1 MRLWATKFL
10 NGITL
15 LGLGGVLI
23 SFCLKG
29 RIDQYLHPQFR
40 PWVLI
45 GGIAFCIAGTVYLM
59 AKKSMDCCVD
69 GECVHTNRQSPWRA
83 ATAFGVIVLPLAT
96 GTYLSKDGY
105 DKQVVLNRGFVQ
117 DVSKLPTRNPI
128 GSTTLPQTI
137 PPGAL
142 GADQDERASAEPPL
156 PQDQGSS
163 GAPPKDLARA
173 NDPAQTGGNPDDG
186 SEQYLPRAA
195 DGNVMLEVT
204 DLLYGESEES
214 LRKEFAG
221 KTIEVVGQFL
231 PGAKP
236 NEFKIVRML
245 IVCCAADARPI
256 AVPVQVEDPVSI
268 ADMSWVKVIGT
279 AEFVE
284 NGGPKAKVT
293 FKAVKIEPT
302 DPPQD
307 AMLY

>member
-1 MRLWATKFL
+1 MRLLAAKFL

-40 PWVLI
+40 PWVLV
-45 GGIAFCIAGTVYLM
+45 GGIVFCIAGTVYLM

-69 GECVHTNRQSPWRA
+69 GECVHTTRQSPWRA
-83 ATAFGVIVLPLAT
+83 ATAFGVIVLPLAA

-117 DVSKLPTRNPI
+117 DVGKLPTRNTKSSPQ
-128 GSTTLPQTI
+128 QTI

-156 PQDQGSS
+156 PQNP
-163 GAPPKDLARA
+163 GAPPKDLAKA
-173 NDPAQTGGNPDDG
+173 NEPPQTSGNADDG
-186 SEQYLPRAA
+186 SAQYLPRAA

-204 DLLYGESEES
+204 DLLYGENEES
-214 LRKEFAG
+214 LRKEFTG
-221 KTIEVVGQFL
+221 KTVEVIGQYL
-231 PGAKP
+231 PGSKP

-256 AVPVQVEDPVSI
+256 AVPVQAQKPVSI

-279 AEFVE
+279 PEFQE
-284 NGGPKAKVT
+284 NGGTKAKVT
-293 FKAVKIEPT
+293 FKATEIEPT

>member
-1 MRLWATKFL
+1 MRLLAAKIL

-29 RIDQYLHPQFR
+29 RVDQYLHPQFR

-45 GGIAFCIAGTVYLM
+45 GGIAFCVAGTVYLM
-59 AKKSMDCCVD
+59 ARKSMDCCLD
-69 GECVHTNRQSPWRA
+69 GECVHTNRQNPWRA
-83 ATAFGVIVLPLAT
+83 AAAFGVIVLPLTA

-117 DVSKLPTRNPI
+117 DVSKLPARNTI
-128 GSTTLPQTI
+128 GSPNGQQGV

-156 PQDQGSS
+156 PPDTSS
-163 GAPPKDLARA
+163 GGPPKVLAKA
-173 NDPAQTGGNPDDG
+173 SEPPQTSSNADDG

-195 DGNVMLEVT
+195 DGNVALEVT
-204 DLLYGESEES
+204 DLLYGENEES
-214 LRKEFAG
+214 LRKEFSG
-221 KTIEVVGQFL
+221 KTIEVVGQYL
-231 PGAKP
+231 PGSRP

-256 AVPVQVEDPVSI
+256 AVPVQAPKTVSV

-279 AEFVE
+279 AEFKE
-284 NGGPKAKVT
+284 SSGGKAKVT
-293 FKAVKIEPT
+293 VKAAEVEPT

>member
-1 MRLWATKFL
+1 MRLLAAKIL

-29 RIDQYLHPQFR
+29 RVDQYLHPQFR

-45 GGIAFCIAGTVYLM
+45 GGIAFCVAGTVYLM
-59 AKKSMDCCVD
+59 ARKSMDCCLD
-69 GECVHTNRQSPWRA
+69 GECVHTNRQNPWRA
-83 ATAFGVIVLPLAT
+83 AAAFGVIVLPLTA

-117 DVSKLPTRNPI
+117 DVSKLPARNTI
-128 GSTTLPQTI
+128 GSPNAQQGV

-142 GADQDERASAEPPL
+142 GADQDERASAEPLL
-156 PQDQGSS
+156 PQDTSS
-163 GAPPKDLARA
+163 GGPPKVLAKA
-173 NDPAQTGGNPDDG
+173 SESPQTSSNADDG

-195 DGNVMLEVT
+195 DGNVALEVT
-204 DLLYGESEES
+204 DLLYGENEES
-214 LRKEFAG
+214 LRKEFSG
-221 KTIEVVGQFL
+221 KTIEVVGQYL
-231 PGAKP
+231 PGSRP

-256 AVPVQVEDPVSI
+256 AVPVQAPKTVSV

-279 AEFVE
+279 AEFKE
-284 NGGPKAKVT
+284 SSGGKAKVT
-293 FKAVKIEPT
+293 VKAAEVEPT

>member
-1 MRLWATKFL
+1 MRFPAAKFL

-15 LGLGGVLI
+15 LGLGGVLL
-23 SFCLKG
+23 SFCLNG

-40 PWVLI
+40 PWVFV
-45 GGIAFCIAGTVYLM
+45 GGIAFCVAGSIYLL
-59 AKKSMDCCVD
+59 AKKSMDCCLD
-69 GECVHTNRQSPWRA
+69 GECVHTNRRSPLRA
-83 ATAFGVIVLPLAT
+83 AAAFGVIVLPLAT
-96 GTYLSKDGY
+96 GTFLSKDGY
-105 DKQVVLNRGFVQ
+105 DKQAVLNRGFVQ
-117 DVSKLPTRNPI
+117 DVTKLVSRNPAFPTI
-128 GSTTLPQTI
+128 SPI

-156 PQDQGSS
+156 PQNQGS
-163 GAPPKDLARA
+163 GTPPKDLAKA
-173 NDPAQTGGNPDDG
+173 SDPAQTGGNPDEG

-204 DLLYGESEES
+204 DLLYGETEES
-214 LRKEFAG
+214 LRKEFTG
-221 KTIEVVGQFL
+221 KTIEVIGQYL
-231 PGAKP
+231 PGSKP

-256 AVPVQVEDPVSI
+256 AIPVQSENPVSV

-279 AEFVE
+279 AKFQE
-284 NGGPKAKVT
+284 NGAKAKVT
-293 FKAVKIEPT
+293 FKADKIEPT

>member
-1 MRLWATKFL
+1 MRFLAAKFL

-23 SFCLKG
+23 SFCLNG

-40 PWVLI
+40 LMVLI
-45 GGIAFCIAGTVYLM
+45 GGIAFCFAGTVYLM
-59 AKKSMDCCVD
+59 AKKSMDCCLD
-69 GECVHTNRQSPWRA
+69 GECVHTNRQNPLRA
-83 ATAFGVIVLPLAT
+83 ATAFGLIVLPLAA

-105 DKQVVLNRGFVQ
+105 DKQAVLNRGFVQ

-128 GSTTLPQTI
+128 VSTTPPQI

-142 GADQDERASAEPPL
+142 GADEDERASAEPPL
-156 PQDQGSS
+156 PQNQDAGT
-163 GAPPKDLARA
+163 PPKDLAKA
-173 NDPAQTGGNPDDG
+173 SDPGQTGGNPDDG

-195 DGNVMLEVT
+195 DGNVLLEVT
-204 DLLYGESEES
+204 DLLYGETEES
-214 LRKEFAG
+214 LRKEFMG
-221 KTIEVVGQFL
+221 KTIEVVGQYL
-231 PGAKP
+231 PGSKP

-256 AVPVQVEDPVSI
+256 AVSVQAENAVSV
-268 ADMSWVKVIGT
+268 ADMSWVKVVGT
-279 AEFVE
+279 ADFQE
-284 NGGPKAKVT
+284 NGGAKAKVT
-293 FKAVKIEPT
+293 FKAAKVEPT

>member
-1 MRLWATKFL
+1 MRLLAAKFL

-15 LGLGGVLI
+15 LGIGGVLI

-40 PWVLI
+40 PWVLF
-45 GGIAFCIAGTVYLM
+45 GGFALCVAGTVYLM

-69 GECVHTNRQSPWRA
+69 GECVHTNRQSPLRA
-83 ATAFGVIVLPLAT
+83 ATAFGVIVLPLAA

-105 DKQVVLNRGFVQ
+105 DKQVVLNRGFVE
-117 DVSKLPTRNPI
+117 DISKLPARSAMA
-128 GSTTLPQTI
+128 STTPQQVI
-137 PPGAL
+137 PSAAL
-142 GADQDERASAEPPL
+142 GGDQDERASAPEPPL
-156 PQDQGSS
+156 PQDQSS
-163 GAPPKDLARA
+163 GAPPKDLAKA
-173 NDPAQTGGNPDDG
+173 NEPPQNNASADDG

-204 DLLYGESEES
+204 DLLYGENEAS
-214 LRKEFAG
+214 LRKEFTG
-221 KTIEVVGQFL
+221 KTIEVVGQYL

-256 AVPVQVEDPVSI
+256 AVPVQAEKAVSV
-268 ADMSWVKVIGT
+268 ADMSWVKVTGT
-279 AEFVE
+279 PEFQE
-284 NGGPKAKVT
+284 NGAKAKVT
-293 FKAVKIEPT
+293 FKATLVEPT

>member
-1 MRLWATKFL
+1 MRLSAAKFL

-40 PWVLI
+40 PWVLV
-45 GGIAFCIAGTVYLM
+45 GGIAFCVAGTIYLM
-59 AKKSMDCCVD
+59 AKKSMDCCLD
-69 GECVHTNRQSPWRA
+69 GECVHTNRQNPWRA
-83 ATAFGVIVLPLAT
+83 ATAFGVIVLPLTA

-105 DKQVVLNRGFVQ
+105 DKQAILNRGFVQ
-117 DVSKLPTRNPI
+117 DVS
-128 GSTTLPQTI
+128 TLPSHNSVAPLNGQQII

-156 PQDQGSS
+156 PQDTTS
-163 GAPPKDLARA
+163 GTPPKALAKA
-173 NDPAQTGGNPDDG
+173 SETPQTGTNADDG
-186 SEQYLPRAA
+186 SDQYLPRAA
-195 DGNVMLEVT
+195 DGNVALEVT
-204 DLLYGESEES
+204 DLLYGENEAS
-214 LRKEFAG
+214 LRKEFTG
-221 KTIEVVGQFL
+221 KTIEVVGQYL
-231 PGAKP
+231 PGSKS

-256 AVPVQVEDPVSI
+256 AVPVQAQKTVSV
-268 ADMSWVKVIGT
+268 ADMSWVKVTGT
-279 AEFVE
+279 AEFRE
-284 NGGPKAKVT
+284 SGNGKAKVT
-293 FKAVKIEPT
+293 VKAAEIEPT

>member
-1 MRLWATKFL
+1 MRSPAAKFL

-15 LGLGGVLI
+15 LALGGVLI
-23 SFCLKG
+23 SFCLNG
-29 RIDQYLHPQFR
+29 RIDQYLHPLFR

-45 GGIAFCIAGTVYLM
+45 GGAAFCVAGTIYLL
-59 AKKSMDCCVD
+59 AKKSMNCCLD
-69 GECVHTNRQSPWRA
+69 GECVHTNRQSPVRA
-83 ATAFGVIVLPLAT
+83 AAAFGVIVLPLVA
-96 GTYLSKDGY
+96 GTFVSKDGY
-105 DKQVVLNRGFVQ
+105 DKQAILNRGFVQ
-117 DVSKLPTRNPI
+117 DVSKLPGRAAPKPTNP
-128 GSTTLPQTI
+128 TI

-156 PQDQGSS
+156 PQNQGVPT
-163 GAPPKDLARA
+163 PPKTLAKT
-173 NDPAQTGGNPDDG
+173 NGTGQNEAAVDDS
-186 SEQYLPRAA
+186 SEQFLPRAA

-214 LRKEFAG
+214 LRKEFVG
-221 KTIEVVGQFL
+221 KTIEVVGQYL
-231 PGAKP
+231 PGTKE

-256 AVPVQVEDPVSI
+256 AVSVRPEKPVSI

-279 AEFVE
+279 AEYQE
-284 NGGPKAKVT
+284 NGSAKAKVT
-293 FKAVKIEPT
+293 LKAVQVEPT

>member
-1 MRLWATKFL
+1 MRLLAAKIL

-29 RIDQYLHPQFR
+29 RVDQYLHPQFR

-45 GGIAFCIAGTVYLM
+45 GGIAFCVAGTVYLM
-59 AKKSMDCCVD
+59 ARKSMDCCLD
-69 GECVHTNRQSPWRA
+69 GECVHTNRQNPWRA
-83 ATAFGVIVLPLAT
+83 AAAFGVIVLPLTA

-117 DVSKLPTRNPI
+117 DVSKLPARNTI
-128 GSTTLPQTI
+128 GSPNAQQVV

-142 GADQDERASAEPPL
+142 GADQDERASAEPLL
-156 PQDQGSS
+156 PQDTSS
-163 GAPPKDLARA
+163 GGPPKVLAKA
-173 NDPAQTGGNPDDG
+173 SESPQTSSNADDG

-195 DGNVMLEVT
+195 DGNVALEVT
-204 DLLYGESEES
+204 DLLYGENEES
-214 LRKEFAG
+214 LRKEFSG
-221 KTIEVVGQFL
+221 KTIEVVGQYL
-231 PGAKP
+231 PGSRP

-256 AVPVQVEDPVSI
+256 AVPVQAPKTVSV

-279 AEFVE
+279 AEFKE
-284 NGGPKAKVT
+284 SSGGKAKVT
-293 FKAVKIEPT
+293 VKAAEVEPT

>member
-1 MRLWATKFL
+1 MRLLAAKFL

-23 SFCLKG
+23 SFCLNG

-40 PWVLI
+40 PWVLV
-45 GGIAFCIAGTVYLM
+45 GGIAFCVAGAVYLL
-59 AKKSMDCCVD
+59 ARKSMDCCID

-83 ATAFGVIVLPLAT
+83 ATAFGVIVLPLAA

-117 DVSKLPTRNPI
+117 DVSKLLVRNPI
-128 GSTTLPQTI
+128 GSTTPQQTI

-156 PQDQGSS
+156 PQNP
-163 GAPPKDLARA
+163 GASPTDLAKA
-173 NDPAQTGGNPDDG
+173 NDPGQTGGNASDG

-195 DGNVMLEVT
+195 NGNVMLEVT
-204 DLLYGESEES
+204 DLLYGETEES
-214 LRKEFAG
+214 LRKEFTG
-221 KTIEVVGQFL
+221 KTIEVVGQYL
-231 PGAKP
+231 PGSKP

-256 AVPVQVEDPVSI
+256 AVPVQAQKPVSV
-268 ADMSWVKVIGT
+268 ADMSWVKVIGI
-279 AEFVE
+279 AEFQE
-284 NGGPKAKVT
+284 NGGTKAKVT
-293 FKAVKIEPT
+293 FKAVEVEPT

>member
-1 MRLWATKFL
+1 MRLFAAKFL

-40 PWVLI
+40 PWVLV
-45 GGIAFCIAGTVYLM
+45 GGIAFCVAGTIYLM
-59 AKKSMDCCVD
+59 AKKSMDCCLD
-69 GECVHTNRQSPWRA
+69 GECVHTNRQNPWRA
-83 ATAFGVIVLPLAT
+83 ATAFGVIVLPLAA

-105 DKQVVLNRGFVQ
+105 DKQAVLNRGFVQ
-117 DVSKLPTRNPI
+117 DVSTLPTRSTV
-128 GSTTLPQTI
+128 GSPNGQQII

-156 PQDQGSS
+156 PQATSS
-163 GAPPKDLARA
+163 PVPPQTLAKASETPQAGANVDE
-173 NDPAQTGGNPDDG
+173 G

-195 DGNVMLEVT
+195 DGNVALEVT
-204 DLLYGESEES
+204 DLLFSENEES

-221 KTIEVVGQFL
+221 KTIEVIGQYL
-231 PGAKP
+231 PGSKS

-256 AVPVQVEDPVSI
+256 AVPVQAQKAVSI

-279 AEFVE
+279 AEFRE
-284 NGGPKAKVT
+284 SGNGKAKVT
-293 FKAVKIEPT
+293 FKATEIEPT
-302 DPPQD
+302 DPPQE

>member
-1 MRLWATKFL
+1 MRLLAAKFL

-15 LGLGGVLI
+15 LGIGGVLI

-40 PWVLI
+40 PWVLF
-45 GGIAFCIAGTVYLM
+45 GGIALCIAGTVYLM
-59 AKKSMDCCVD
+59 AKKSMDCCLD
-69 GECVHTNRQSPWRA
+69 GECVHTNRQSPLRA
-83 ATAFGVIVLPLAT
+83 ATAFGVIVLPLAA
-96 GTYLSKDGY
+96 GTYLSKDAY
-105 DKQVVLNRGFVQ
+105 DKQAVLNRGFVQ
-117 DVSKLPTRNPI
+117 DVSKLPTRSVM
-128 GSTTLPQTI
+128 GSTTPQQTI

-156 PQDQGSS
+156 PQNQSS
-163 GAPPKDLARA
+163 GAPPKDLAKA
-173 NDPAQTGGNPDDG
+173 NEPPQNGGAADDG

-204 DLLYGESEES
+204 DLLYGENEES
-214 LRKEFAG
+214 LRKEFTG
-221 KTIEVVGQFL
+221 KTIEVVGQYL
-231 PGAKP
+231 PGSKP

-256 AVPVQVEDPVSI
+256 AVPVQAEKPVSV

-279 AEFVE
+279 AEFQQ
-284 NGGPKAKVT
+284 NGTKAKVT
-293 FKAVKIEPT
+293 FKATETEPT

>member
-1 MRLWATKFL
+1 MRLSAAKFL

-15 LGLGGVLI
+15 LGIGGVLI

-40 PWVLI
+40 PWVLV
-45 GGIAFCIAGTVYLM
+45 GGIALCVAGTIYLM

-69 GECVHTNRQSPWRA
+69 GECVHTGRQSPLRA
-83 ATAFGVIVLPLAT
+83 ATAFGVIVLPLAV
-96 GTYLSKDGY
+96 GIYLSKDGY
-105 DKQVVLNRGFVQ
+105 DKQAVLNRGFVQ
-117 DVSKLPTRNPI
+117 DASKLPGRSVIKPSAT
-128 GSTTLPQTI
+128 PQTI
-137 PPGAL
+137 PPEAL
-142 GADQDERASAEPPL
+142 GADQDEKASAEPPL
-156 PQDQGSS
+156 PQDQNPST
-163 GAPPKDLARA
+163 PPKDLAKA
-173 NDPAQTGGNPDDG
+173 NDTPPNSSNPSDP

-204 DLLYGESEES
+204 DLLYGENEES
-214 LRKEFAG
+214 LRKEFTG
-221 KTIEVVGQFL
+221 KTVEVVGQYL
-231 PGAKP
+231 PGSKS

-256 AVPVQVEDPVSI
+256 AVSVQTVKPVSV

-279 AEFVE
+279 AEFQE
-284 NGGPKAKVT
+284 SGGSKAKVL
-293 FKAVKIEPT
+293 FKAVEVQPT